1 MGEIPALAPTG
12 RVALGR
18 WPNRPVRWGR
28 WEGCAV
34 GEHAAP
40 VPGEA
45 TRRAAPPA
53 AVPPGVRRP
62 LAAASP
68 VGHGRPGLA
77 PGQRV
82 CPGCT
87 RPDSGQVSVGVH
99 SCTTTPGPRGRAG
112 RVPMASGA
120 PPPPHSPRA
129 GAPGV
134 CPHTLCFTRTRTLFG
149 PRGIW
154 NGATAGALH
163 NSRHAE
169 KDAGCLGCGLQPATC
184 DLRPAQRKPRGAPP
198 RAPTH
203 RKMRGSEVLGHCI
216 RRGLLQRK
224 SSWTTARCR
233 AHAGFPSHAPQG
245 HEGALAPRPTDL
257 GATYCRAPCAQCRSL
272 DGEQRAAE
280 HALCAVASEPSGQW
294 AGPPGGEIHEAPCRP
309 TARWTS
315 FSPRSASPPALA
327 C

>member
-28 WEGCAV
+28 RDGCAV

-45 TRRAAPPA
+45 TSRAAPPA

-68 VGHGRPGLA
+68 VRHGRPGLA
-77 PGQRV
+77 PGRRV

-87 RPDSGQVSVGVH
+87 RRDSGQVSVGVH
-99 SCTTTPGPRGRAG
+99 SCTTTPGPRGGAG
-112 RVPMASGA
+112 RVPTASGA
-120 PPPPHSPRA
+120 PPPPAPVPR
-129 GAPGV
+129 GCVP
-134 CPHTLCFTRTRTLFG
+134 TLCASHGHAPYFAHGASGTGPRREPCTTVVTRRRTR
-149 PRGIW
+149 
-154 NGATAGALH
+154 
-163 NSRHAE
+163 
-169 KDAGCLGCGLQPATC
+169 DAWAAACGLRPATC

-272 DGEQRAAE
+272 DGERRAAE
-280 HALCAVASEPSGQW
+280 HALCAVASEPSGQR

-309 TARWTS
+309 TARRTS